1 MYRLVNHKI
10 VISSFWSL
18 VQLHLVIGPLNMVL
32 IKKLCTTIIR
42 SGIVIITNSTVGTR
56 HDEPSGSLFQFYQK
70 PQCSHYPS
78 SFFYDNDIIIKL
90 LRFEF
95 CMLCQASRSVRVF
108 SRAFIPIL
116 VTDNTVLEKFI
127 VMTVIQITYHTGFFS
142 IRQNKIDDIICIH
155 TCS

>member
-1 MYRLVNHKI
+1 MMNQAGRCFNFTKNPNVHTI
-10 VISSFWSL
+10 
-18 VQLHLVIGPLNMVL
+18 QVL
-32 IKKLCTTIIR
+32 
-42 SGIVIITNSTVGTR
+42 
-56 HDEPSGSLFQFYQK
+56 
-70 PQCSHYPS
+70 
-78 SFFYDNDIIIKL
+78 FFYDNDIIIKL

-155 TCS
+155 TYS